1 MVAQKDFAFYSTEI
15 QPTVSPATAS
25 PAPATL
31 IVLDQPPLFGSY
43 DFDAGEVGRGSVIP
57 TLGGNVIQDFGV
69 IDGDKRISFS
79 ESDALT
85 AATVAALKV
94 IHAVVDGE
102 YFFTDGFQIWRVK
115 FARPNGFKARKNL
128 LMAQYADET
137 GYPGDRY
144 SYEINL
150 IVVAELVETVAS
162 NFKMILEVKAG

>member
-1 MVAQKDFAFYSTEI
+1 MVTQRDFAFYSTEI

-25 PAPATL
+25 PAPAIL

-69 IDGDKRISFS
+69 VESDGRISFS
-79 ESDALT
+79 EADALS
-85 AATVAALKV
+85 AETVAALKV
-94 IHAVVDGE
+94 INRVVDGV
-102 YFFTDGFQIWRVK
+102 YFFTDGFQIWRVQ

-128 LMAQYADET
+128 LMAQYADEP

-150 IVVAELVETVAS
+150 LVVAELVETVQD
-162 NFKMILEVKAG
+162 FKMILEVAAA

>member
-1 MVAQKDFAFYSTEI
+1 MVIQRDFAFYSTEI

-31 IVLDQPPLFGSY
+31 VVLDQPPIFGTY

-69 IDGDKRISFS
+69 IEGDGRISFS
-79 ESDALT
+79 ETDALT
-85 AATVAALKV
+85 TETVNALKA
-94 IHAVVDGE
+94 IHRVVDGE
-102 YFFTDGFQIWRVK
+102 YFFTDGFQIWRVR

-128 LMAQYADET
+128 LMAQYSDEQ

-150 IVVAELVETVAS
+150 IVVAELVELAQD
-162 NFKMILEVKAG
+162 FKMILEVVAA